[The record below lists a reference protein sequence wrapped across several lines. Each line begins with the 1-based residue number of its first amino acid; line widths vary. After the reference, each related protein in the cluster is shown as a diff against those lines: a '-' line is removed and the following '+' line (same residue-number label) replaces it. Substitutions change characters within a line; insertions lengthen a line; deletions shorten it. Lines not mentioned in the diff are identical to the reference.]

1 MNGQRETGPRR
12 YSPSLRN
19 AAEALYGTRAKPALG
34 AVIAPELPTSAIAA
48 QDRSPPGGLA
58 EA

>member
-19 AAEALYGTRAKPALG
+19 AAEALYGTRAKPAL
-34 AVIAPELPTSAIAA
+34 APAIAPDIPGKALPG
-48 QDRSPPGGLA
+48 QDRLPARLG
-58 EA
+58 